1 MLFTTVRFAT
11 PEETEKFTRQAIAE
25 ALAALPPPAAIG
37 QTKGGKKARERRPPA
52 PPQPVTL
59 PFIPKNA
66 VARKRP
72 KGRR

>member
-1 MLFTTVRFAT
+1 MLFTTVRFTT

-25 ALAALPPPAAIG
+25 ALAALPPPPARR
-37 QTKGGKKARERRPPA
+37 QTKGRKKAKNRLPATPPPPA
-52 PPQPVTL
+52 TL
-59 PFIPKNA
+59 RFIPKTA